1 MNQLTYIFTQADE
14 IMNKNMDNKI
24 IEDASYK
31 KDKYIFW
38 KAVYALLILA
48 LSLLIAGILMQV
60 VFHQTKA
67 PLLLGLIVALPL
79 AIPLELWNFT
89 DPDTLFRV
97 MAFQDRFLMVC
108 FGFAIGVGAIL
119 LYLVALFTHPNFGIK
134 DFFVPGIVIGGLIFG
149 AGVGLAGYFP
159 GTIWIALGQGRRDAI
174 YAALGG
180 LLGAFSWSVIFGNV
194 KWFFWDTL
202 NFGPITWASIFGI
215 TSKIGV
221 FLVSLIFGTIL
232 IAVFLLLPRYPKEKI
247 KNSCGY
253 HMLGKSKN
261 KTTFDLVI
269 NEDFEKYPKAN
280 RYLTRLINESSI
292 ENARMTIPL
301 GLAFTITAV
310 AVIILHQIFGESTTF
325 SWIGAQL
332 SYLVNP
338 NWAASN
344 AYFQLF
350 GGLHIVNGVP
360 INLPFSEIGWE
371 PFTDLSSF
379 LGGLIAATL
388 ISRRYMG
395 FKPQVP
401 KIWSRSHNPKY
412 RPIGAFVGAFM
423 VLFGARMA
431 NGCASDHILSGDIQM
446 AVSSFVF
453 MMFVLLGAWIMLR
466 YFMHMKINSWGYTK

>member
-1 MNQLTYIFTQADE
+1 MSESVHQ
-14 IMNKNMDNKI
+14 MNK
-24 IEDASYK
+24 ED
-31 KDKYIFW
+31 KDFKRDKSIFW
-38 KAVYALLILA
+38 KSVFALLILA
-48 LSLLIAGILMQV
+48 ISLFIGGIVMQY

-119 LYLVALFTHPNFGIK
+119 LYAVALITHPNFGIK
-134 DFFVPGIVIGGLIFG
+134 DFFVPGIVIGGIIFG

-159 GTIWIALGQGRRDAI
+159 GTIWIALGQGRRDALF
-174 YAALGG
+174 AALGG
-180 LLGAFSWSVIFGNV
+180 LLGAFSWSVIFGGV
-194 KWFFWDTL
+194 RGFFWNTL
-202 NFGPITWASIFGI
+202 NFGPITWASIFDI
-215 TSKIGV
+215 KAKVDV
-221 FLVSLIFGTIL
+221 FFVSLVFGIIL
-232 IAVFLLLPRYPKEKI
+232 IAVFLLLPRYPGTKV

-253 HMLGKSKN
+253 HMLGKSQ
-261 KTTFDLVI
+261 KTITFDAVI
-269 NEDFEKYPKAN
+269 KEDFEKYPKAN
-280 RYLTRLINESSI
+280 KYLTRLINESSI

-338 NWAASN
+338 TWAASN
-344 AYFQLF
+344 PYFQLF
-350 GGLHIVNGVP
+350 GGMHIINGVP
-360 INLPFSEIGWE
+360 VNNPFSEIGWE
-371 PFTDLSSF
+371 PFTDLSS
-379 LGGLIAATL
+379 LMGGLISSVI
-388 ISRRYMG
+388 ISRRFMG
-395 FKPQVP
+395 FKKQVP
-401 KIWSRSHNPKY
+401 NIWAHSHNPRY
-412 RPIGAFVGAFM
+412 RPIGSFVGAFM

-431 NGCASDHILSGDIQM
+431 NGCASGHILSGDIQM

-453 MMFVLLGAWIMLR
+453 MMFVLISAWIMLR
-466 YFMHMKINSWGYTK
+466 FFYHMKINAWGYTK

>member
-1 MNQLTYIFTQADE
+1 MANGNEENKKDDE
-14 IMNKNMDNKI
+14 DL
-24 IEDASYK
+24 K
-31 KDKYIFW
+31 KDKLIFW

-48 LSLLIAGILMQV
+48 FSLFIGGIVMQY
-60 VFHQTKA
+60 VFHQAKA

-108 FGFAIGVGAIL
+108 FGFAIGLGSIIL
-119 LYLVALFTHPNFGIK
+119 YAAALMTHPNFGIK
-134 DFFVPGIVIGGLIFG
+134 DFFVPGIVIGGIIFG

-159 GTIWIALGQGRRDAI
+159 GTIWIAIGQGRRDAL

-194 KWFFWDTL
+194 RWFFWDTL
-202 NFGPITWASIFGI
+202 NYGPVTWASLFGI
-215 TSKIGV
+215 RNKMDV
-221 FLVSLIFGTIL
+221 FLVSLVFGVIL
-232 IAVFLLLPRYPKEKI
+232 ISMFLFLPRYPGIKV

-253 HMLGKSKN
+253 HMVGKGK
-261 KTTFDLVI
+261 KKITFDAVI

-280 RYLTRLINESSI
+280 RYLTRLINESST

-301 GLAFTITAV
+301 GLAFTVTAV

-332 SYLVNP
+332 SYMVNP
-338 NWAASN
+338 TWAASN

-350 GGLHIVNGVP
+350 GGMHMVNGIPV
-360 INLPFSEIGWE
+360 NKPFSEIGWE
-371 PFTDLSSF
+371 PFTDLSSL
-379 LGGLIAATL
+379 LGGLISSTL
-388 ISRRYMG
+388 ISRRFMG
-395 FKPQVP
+395 FKKQVP
-401 KIWSRSHNPKY
+401 KIWSHSHNPKY
-412 RPIGAFVGAFM
+412 RPAAAFVGAFM

-431 NGCASDHILSGDIQM
+431 NGCASGHILSGNIQM
-446 AVSSFVF
+446 AISSFVF
-453 MMFVLLGAWIMLR
+453 MIFVLLSAWVMLR
-466 YFMHMKINSWGYTK
+466 FFMHLKINAWGYTR

>member
-1 MNQLTYIFTQADE
+1 MNENIGS
-14 IMNKNMDNKI
+14 INI
-24 IEDASYK
+24 SSDAYK
-31 KDKYIFW
+31 RDKSLFW
-38 KAVYALLILA
+38 KSVYALLILA
-48 LSLLIAGILMQV
+48 LALLIGGIIMQV
-60 VFHQTKA
+60 LFHVTKA
-67 PLLLGLIVALPL
+67 PLLLGLIVAFPL

-108 FGFAIGVGAIL
+108 FGFAIGLGSII
-119 LYLVALFTHPNFGIK
+119 LYLVAIFTHPNFGIK

-149 AGVGLAGYFP
+149 IGVGLAGYFP

-174 YAALGG
+174 YASFGG
-180 LLGAFSWSVIFGNV
+180 LLGAFTWSIIFGNV

-202 NFGPITWASIFGI
+202 NFGPITWASVAGISSKFGVFAVSLVFGI
-215 TSKIGV
+215 
-221 FLVSLIFGTIL
+221 IL
-232 IAVFLLLPRYPKEKI
+232 LLVFLLLPRYPKSKV
-247 KNSCGY
+247 KDSCGY
-253 HMLGKSKN
+253 HMLGKSE
-261 KTTFDLVI
+261 KTITFDLVI
-269 NEDFEKYPKAN
+269 SEDFEKYPKAN
-280 RYLTRLINESSI
+280 RYLTKLINESSK

-332 SYLVNP
+332 SYLANP
-338 NWAASN
+338 TWAASN

-350 GGLHIVNGVP
+350 GGLHMVNGVP
-360 INLPFSEIGWE
+360 VNHPFSEIGWE

-388 ISRRYMG
+388 ISKRYMA

-401 KIWSRSHNPKY
+401 KIWSHSHNPKY
-412 RPIGAFVGAFM
+412 RPIGAFLGAFM

-431 NGCASDHILSGDIQM
+431 NGCASGHILSGNIQM
-446 AVSSFVF
+446 AISSFVF
-453 MMFVLLGAWIMLR
+453 MIFVLLGAWVTLR
-466 YFMHMKINSWGYTK
+466 YFMHLKINSQGYTK